1 MTQLHLIVAHARNGV
16 IGKENKLPWYLPE
29 DLKNFKRTTLGKP
42 VIMGRKTW
50 ESLGRPLPGRRN
62 IVITRQ
68 KDYVAE
74 GATVVSDL
82 QAAIEAVS
90 DAPVAFIMGGAQ
102 VYKEA
107 LPQVEVAHITYLNA
121 DFEGDAYF
129 ESLNPNEWTL
139 TEEESFPATDAHP
152 FSYSFRIYSRKH

>member
-74 GATVVSDL
+74 GAMVVSDL
-82 QAAIEAVS
+82 QAAIEAVA
-90 DAPVAFIMGGAQ
+90 DAPVALIMGGAQ

-129 ESLNPNEWTL
+129 EPLNPNEWTL

>member
-68 KDYVAE
+68 KDYAAE

-129 ESLNPNEWTL
+129 EPLNPNEWTL